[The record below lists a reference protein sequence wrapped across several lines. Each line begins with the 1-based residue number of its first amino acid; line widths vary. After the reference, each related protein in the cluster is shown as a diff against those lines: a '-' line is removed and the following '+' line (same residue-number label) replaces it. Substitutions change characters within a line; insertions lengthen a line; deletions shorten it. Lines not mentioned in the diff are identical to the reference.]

1 MARDIKCEIIRE
13 IGIVS
18 TSTGG
23 WDKLFAL
30 VSWNDRKPKYEIR
43 EWSPDRDRCGKGVT
57 LTSDDVNK
65 LKEILTN
72 V

>member
-13 IGIVS
+13 IGVIS
-18 TSTGG
+18 TSKSG

-30 VSWNDRKPKYEIR
+30 VSWNDNEPKYEIR

-57 LTSDDVNK
+57 FTEDEVRNLLTC
-65 LKEILTN
+65 
-72 V
+72 